1 MSEKNILSL
10 QLNADDFI
18 KADSEEKESL
28 VVMRES
34 VGFFRDGIRRFAKN
48 KIAMASLVMVLI
60 IMIFCFIVP
69 IFYPYKYEQQIKGS
83 ERLAPMQYSATEL
96 KAMEGEIGRAHV

>member
-1 MSEKNILSL
+1 MSEKNILSF

-48 KIAMASLVMVLI
+48 KIAMA
-60 IMIFCFIVP
+60 
-69 IFYPYKYEQQIKGS
+69 
-83 ERLAPMQYSATEL
+83 
-96 KAMEGEIGRAHV
+96 